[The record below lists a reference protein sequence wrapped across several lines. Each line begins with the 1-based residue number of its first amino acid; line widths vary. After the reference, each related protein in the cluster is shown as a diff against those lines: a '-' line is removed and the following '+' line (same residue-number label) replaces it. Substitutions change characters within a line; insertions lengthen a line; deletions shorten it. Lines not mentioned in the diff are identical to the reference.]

1 MKELSQEDYKTIIHH
16 YGFPLPKSKRLV
28 KKKGEDLISRKLCS
42 CIKKVTRKFK
52 NDETPAIGICTYYI
66 LKNRNMKFKSFTCK
80 KKPRIVGLKKT
91 KKIRFKKK
99 KTRKRRRKKSLKRRK

>member
-16 YGFPLPKSKRLV
+16 YGFPLPKSKRLI

-42 CIKKVTRKFK
+42 CIKKVTKKFK
-52 NDETPAIGICTYYI
+52 NDETPAIGICTYSI
-66 LKNRNMKFKSFTCK
+66 LKNRNMK
-80 KKPRIVGLKKT
+80 
-91 KKIRFKKK
+91 FKKK

>member
-1 MKELSQEDYKTIIHH
+1 MKELSQEDYKTIIHN

-42 CIKKVTRKFK
+42 CIKKVTKKFK
-52 NDETPAIGICTYYI
+52 NNETPAIGICTYSI

-80 KKPRIVGLKKT
+80 KKPKIVGLKKT

-99 KTRKRRRKKSLKRRK
+99 KTRKRRRKKSLKRKK